1 MITTYRRP
9 VIKQCP
15 YKPET
20 DLGELVI
27 TAAGRLPRLPA
38 LDAAIAAITAR
49 PASHEDFT
57 VGVAALLP
65 PGARA
70 ASTWHTAGWAV
81 EVAVEDRRMITAI
94 SRPLARQCPLSG
106 DTGLGELSVTLD
118 GPAPELH
125 ALAAAVTAITARPA
139 SHEDLI
145 AGVAALLPAGARVTA
160 TWHVPGWTVEVGD
173 AAVLR

>member
-49 PASHEDFT
+49 PASHED
-57 VGVAALLP
+57 
-65 PGARA
+65 
-70 ASTWHTAGWAV
+70 
-81 EVAVEDRRMITAI
+81 
-94 SRPLARQCPLSG
+94 
-106 DTGLGELSVTLD
+106 
-118 GPAPELH
+118 
-125 ALAAAVTAITARPA
+125 
-139 SHEDLI
+139 LI